1 MIDKTP
7 LNLFGEAAKP
17 ASADKSRKAYKTI
30 SEAAGELGVA
40 THVLRFWESKFTQIQ
55 PMKRGGGRRY
65 YDKNAMAILYKI
77 KKMLHDEGYTIKG
90 LQAFFEKGGTAS
102 VVSEE
107 RDARTDMENMLR
119 NVLSDLKDIRDVLH
133 A

>member
-7 LNLFGEAAKP
+7 LNLFGEAANS
-17 ASADKSRKAYKTI
+17 ASSEKSRKAYRTI
-30 SEAAGELGVA
+30 SEAAKELGVA

-65 YDKNAMAILYKI
+65 YDQDTMAVLFKI
-77 KKMLHDEGYTIKG
+77 KTMLHDEGYTIKG
-90 LQAFFEKGGTAS
+90 LQTFFEKGGTAS

-107 RDARTDMENMLR
+107 RGARTDMENTL
-119 NVLSDLKDIRDVLH
+119 RDVLAELKDMRAALH